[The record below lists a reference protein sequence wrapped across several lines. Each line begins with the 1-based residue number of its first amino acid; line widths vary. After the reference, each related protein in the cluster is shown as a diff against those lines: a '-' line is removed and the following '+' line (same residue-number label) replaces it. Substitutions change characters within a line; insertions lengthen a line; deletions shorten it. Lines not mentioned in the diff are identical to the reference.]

1 MTTKPQKIE
10 GGRFSQ
16 AGMGASARIVQ
27 LKRLDRT
34 VIEKIVTE
42 EMSTEIEKARAE
54 ERQRCVDSLP
64 KKLETFHKEC
74 QSCGRGKID
83 LEAMALLD

>member
-1 MTTKPQKIE
+1 MVNAP
-10 GGRFSQ
+10 
-16 AGMGASARIVQ
+16 A
-27 LKRLDRT
+27 
-34 VIEKIVTE
+34 TE
-42 EMSTEIEKARAE
+42 EEADEIKDFVSTEIEKAKAS